1 MLPLVGLW
9 AQLRQLEKAFVNKAL
24 LAAAGKSSDSEQ
36 TKVSSHSTL
45 HPRAVSTQRAL
56 HLLQKYLPNSMY
68 ASATQT
74 LDVNYLL
81 GPVQCYIFTH
91 KCPDSLGVA
100 PCDPFHTKTRKL
112 RQSLHSDWHKPR
124 VKSDKGR
131 TIFSALLSLGSSA
144 LGPHIPCLT
153 DLPSAHT
160 QKPNSRLA
168 PRTECLGAE
177 WLASHR
183 HL

>member
-24 LAAAGKSSDSEQ
+24 LLAATGKSSDSEQ

-56 HLLQKYLPNSMY
+56 HLLQKYLPNSMR

-74 LDVNYLL
+74 LVVNYLL

-131 TIFSALLSLGSSA
+131 TTNLQCAPQFGVFCSWPSHPLPYRSAFS
-144 LGPHIPCLT
+144 PHPE
-153 DLPSAHT
+153 T
-160 QKPNSRLA
+160 QFQAVSKNGMPW
-168 PRTECLGAE
+168 G
-177 WLASHR
+177 
-183 HL
+183 